1 MCASCGCGRVD
12 DPMGDGRHI
21 TMSDLKSA
29 ATAAGISV
37 FDVAKNIQWAA
48 GLDGQEHNGR
58 VHEIIGA
65 RRGQPQATR

>member
-29 ATAAGISV
+29 ATAARISV

-48 GLDGQEHNGR
+48 GLA
-58 VHEIIGA
+58 A
-65 RRGQPQATR
+65 RTQRPAARDSRRTPGQPLGTR